1 MVIGSD
7 PHTDY
12 PVSRIPADLLDLTS
26 VCSHLLWVTDLVQ
39 VPMWAKNKGNVS
51 TDTVLEDIM
60 LQRREKN
67 KKRNIQREYVIIAT
81 YLLNVCLWQ
90 ALC

>member
-1 MVIGSD
+1 
-7 PHTDY
+7 
-12 PVSRIPADLLDLTS
+12 
-26 VCSHLLWVTDLVQ
+26 
-39 VPMWAKNKGNVS
+39 MWAKNKGNVS